1 MKSDKKCA
9 NISRAYLFSEFVN
22 DREFKKGDTVQIQ
35 IMRTGKWD
43 HPLYGEFAVT
53 TETLNNVISNFNN
66 KKRGVKL
73 VVDENH
79 EDDHKALGIFQSLY
93 QQGQDALFAI
103 IELTK
108 RGADLLTEGA
118 YMYFSPEIIFEGE
131 DEETGEPIKDLLVGG
146 AFTNRPFFKNMQ
158 PLMANEEG
166 GNGKSPMSI
175 IYFSKNKT
183 MNNFVALLSEL
194 TNKDKVTSAE
204 FSELTKLFEELSDSD
219 KTEEAKSAVDAVE
232 EKTKEDEA
240 AEEKKEE
247 NEDKEGE
254 REGEGEEEKKEE
266 EPAAADEE
274 EKGEE
279 EKGEVKV
286 EASEKGMISVSSKV
300 FHEMQ
305 AKLKEEQ
312 SKNAKMLNEMR
323 FSETMTNLKK
333 FSASEENKLGF
344 ALPEKRLD
352 KIAKFCVSLSKEKA
366 AEFFSILKDLKTV
379 QFGELGSDGE
389 PAKKS
394 KDQMIADA
402 KAVAEKKAKETGKPF
417 SEVLG
422 QEMGKLSELPEF
434 QD

>member
-1 MKSDKKCA
+1 
-9 NISRAYLFSEFVN
+9 
-22 DREFKKGDTVQIQ
+22 
-35 IMRTGKWD
+35 
-43 HPLYGEFAVT
+43 
-53 TETLNNVISNFNN
+53 
-66 KKRGVKL
+66 
-73 VVDENH
+73 
-79 EDDHKALGIFQSLY
+79 
-93 QQGQDALFAI
+93 
-103 IELTK
+103 
-108 RGADLLTEGA
+108 
-118 YMYFSPEIIFEGE
+118 MYFSPEIIFEGE

-219 KTEEAKSAVDAVE
+219 KTEEAKSAIDAVE

-254 REGEGEEEKKEE
+254 GEGEEEKKEE
-266 EPAAADEE
+266 EPAAAEEE